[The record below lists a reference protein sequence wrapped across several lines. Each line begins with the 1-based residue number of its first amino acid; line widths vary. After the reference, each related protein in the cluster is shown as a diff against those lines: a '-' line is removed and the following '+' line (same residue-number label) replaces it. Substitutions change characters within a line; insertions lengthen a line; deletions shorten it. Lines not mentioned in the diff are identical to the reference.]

1 MARKGGKSHP
11 SLFFFKQKKD
21 KRMADGLELMS
32 LQEVVPG
39 RIIIGY
45 MKENFPLCIGIG
57 MALCDD
63 ELRPTIIEY
72 RIILK

>member
-1 MARKGGKSHP
+1 MMIKGWGKTHP
-11 SLFFFKQKKD
+11 SPIFLLKKND
-21 KRMADGLELMS
+21 KRMAYGLELMS

-39 RIIIGY
+39 RIFGY
-45 MKENFPLCIGIG
+45 IKENFPLCIGIG

-72 RIILK
+72 RII